1 MNKWEYRRLKNP
13 SISGLLVRFCLARDL
28 SRRTFLRSFS
38 KTLYLTWDHREYL
51 PSSIRVIFQTLLSI
65 CCLHGLLKWLDESC
79 SVFIWLISND
89 IIDEFLN
96 LYRAAM
102 SPESGLLFML
112 LITCSSNVPSA
123 KIETES
129 VDAILFCAAQRL
141 DCRAKENLG
150 YLMRLWSE
158 VNRQHTQIDDKVL
171 NCWSWVTDQ
180 NLPELATGSTYQ
192 YCWQIATLSTTVR
205 TQMESAVI
213 KCLFHLR

>member
-1 MNKWEYRRLKNP
+1 MKNP
-13 SISGLLVRFCLARDL
+13 SISGLLIRFRLARDL

-38 KTLYLTWDHREYL
+38 KALYLTGDHRKYL
-51 PSSIRVIFQTLLSI
+51 SSSIGVIFQTLLPL

-102 SPESGLLFML
+102 SPESGPLFIL

-129 VDAILFCAAQRL
+129 VDAILCRAAQRS

-150 YLMRLWSE
+150 YLIE
-158 VNRQHTQIDDKVL
+158 A
-171 NCWSWVTDQ
+171 VT
-180 NLPELATGSTYQ
+180 GQ
-192 YCWQIATLSTTVR
+192 YNTR
-205 TQMESAVI
+205 
-213 KCLFHLR
+213 K